1 MKQNSVSLYPK
12 ISSIYNKILQLAIA
26 VILVILL
33 LNLAIFNNSENSATL
48 EQHFDQLGHEFLLQN
63 KASVELLLR
72 QKNRAQLRAYIE
84 QQVTNEVIASAH
96 LYSHTGQ
103 LIASSNEQSINQL
116 YNVGNKQNGAQ
127 MAVTKDLVP
136 FVLALGKQGEL
147 GYLRFNLNKEKLLV
161 ALEQRQQHNQ
171 QLLHLLI
178 LLAGFIGFLLTRGF
192 ARFSR
197 QGFRASSTA
206 SMNRVISDKE

>member
-1 MKQNSVSLYPK
+1 MKQNSVPLYPK

-26 VILVILL
+26 VILVVLL

-48 EQHFDQLGHEFLLQN
+48 EQHFDKLGHEFLTQN

-72 QKNRAQLRAYIE
+72 QKDRAQLRDYIE
-84 QQVTNEVIASAH
+84 QQVTNELVASAH

-116 YNVGNKQNGAQ
+116 YRVGNEQDRAQQNA
-127 MAVTKDLVP
+127 MKHLVP

-147 GYLRFNLNKEKLLV
+147 GYLRFNLNKEKLLA

-197 QGFRASSTA
+197 QGLRFQGHSNSGHSKAH
-206 SMNRVISDKE
+206 N